1 MILFLIF
8 MWVVGFINW
17 KQLVVITA
25 FEILSI
31 IYRIMKESGKYEN

>member
-8 MWVVGFINW
+8 MWVVGFINL

-25 FEILSI
+25 FEILLI
-31 IYRIMKESGKYEN
+31 IYRTMKESGKYEN